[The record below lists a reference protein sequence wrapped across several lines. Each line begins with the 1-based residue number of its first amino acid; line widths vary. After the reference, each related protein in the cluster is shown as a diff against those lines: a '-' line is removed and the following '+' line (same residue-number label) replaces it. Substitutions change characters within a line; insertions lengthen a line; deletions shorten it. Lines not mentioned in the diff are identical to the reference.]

1 MGVSDMV
8 SIRVH
13 PVVARILRV
22 LVVLF
27 GRVRGGGQGGGHP
40 DRRDRHM
47 GLTPRPPHAKQYGSL

>member
-27 GRVRGGGQGGGHP
+27 GRVQGGGQGGV
-40 DRRDRHM
+40 
-47 GLTPRPPHAKQYGSL
+47 TPTDATDTWG